1 MDPRHLWLDASGR
14 GVTGEAGGVLCV
26 PCHDTN
32 RYEIKHS
39 HTDLAQASVAPPVS
53 TRARVGLMAQTGLP
67 ATTLIEFFS
76 LSTRFLAACIV
87 AFATSLLIYAA

>member
-14 GVTGEAGGVLCV
+14 GVTGQAGGVLCV

-53 TRARVGLMAQTGLP
+53 TRARSNVTLP
-67 ATTLIEFFS
+67 VPSERARRAFQWSGTRRKNSLEGRCQLFFP
-76 LSTRFLAACIV
+76 F
-87 AFATSLLIYAA
+87 